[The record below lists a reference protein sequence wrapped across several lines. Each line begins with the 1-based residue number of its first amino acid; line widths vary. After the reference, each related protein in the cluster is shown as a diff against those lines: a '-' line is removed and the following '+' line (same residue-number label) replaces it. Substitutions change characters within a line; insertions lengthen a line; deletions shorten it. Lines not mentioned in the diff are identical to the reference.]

1 MKLHDWGKVAQKIF
15 DKLLHTDQGKLRI
28 FVKKYLFLLWCIQ
41 LMVTLPINK
50 MLMNR
55 TIEYRILSKFP
66 VIVSFYY
73 KNETDE
79 CNGTLKN
86 R

>member
-1 MKLHDWGKVAQKIF
+1 
-15 DKLLHTDQGKLRI
+15 
-28 FVKKYLFLLWCIQ
+28 
-41 LMVTLPINK
+41 MVTLPINK